1 MSLSVTFCHQQG
13 NGGVGEWGRWGV
25 EEWGACARPRKPAG
39 GGSPCGDRKEG
50 ASPHGLRLRLAVCAA
65 PSLALSGLAAPPDT
79 KSPFGPREIARHA
92 GEVKKGVGESGGV
105 GDHPFRAACETGV
118 FVFRFRRFS
127 CPPSGRTRRVADKAR
142 AANGLP
148 FTPMRTDVRQSPQG
162 DRPRRRLSR
171 SRASALDL
179 VSFMPK
185 EKPGPVPGFL
195 RGAKVVN
202 HLRPFDL

>member
-1 MSLSVTFCHQQG
+1 MNSLENMVSQQS
-13 NGGVGEWGRWGV
+13 
-25 EEWGACARPRKPAG
+25 AYALPRKPAG
-39 GGSPCGDRKEG
+39 GGSPCGDHKEG

-79 KSPFGPREIARHA
+79 KSPFGPREIARSA
-92 GEVKKGVGESGGV
+92 GDAKKGVGESGGV

-171 SRASALDL
+171 SRASALR
-179 VSFMPK
+179 SHFAY
-185 EKPGPVPGFL
+185 F
-195 RGAKVVN
+195 AN
-202 HLRPFDL
+202 FA

>member
-1 MSLSVTFCHQQG
+1 MNSLETMVSRQG
-13 NGGVGEWGRWGV
+13 
-25 EEWGACARPRKPAG
+25 AYALPRKPAG

-79 KSPFGPREIARHA
+79 KSPFGPREIARSA
-92 GEVKKGVGESGGV
+92 GDAKKGVGESGGV
-105 GDHPFRAACETGV
+105 DPFRAACETGV

-148 FTPMRTDVRQSPQG
+148 FMPRRTDVRPVAA
-162 DRPRRRLSR
+162 RRSTAPAAFAVARKR
-171 SRASALDL
+171 SSKPLRVLCERCVRSYRATE
-179 VSFMPK
+179 F
-185 EKPGPVPGFL
+185 KPHQQYYRAIGL
-195 RGAKVVN
+195 TR
-202 HLRPFDL
+202 HL

>member
-1 MSLSVTFCHQQG
+1 MVSRQG
-13 NGGVGEWGRWGV
+13 
-25 EEWGACARPRKPAG
+25 AYALPRKPAG

-79 KSPFGPREIARHA
+79 KSPFGPREIARSA
-92 GEVKKGVGESGGV
+92 GDAKKGVGESGGV

-171 SRASALDL
+171 SRASALYL
-179 VSFMPK
+179 PCKRARRPRSQLEGNRGEVL
-185 EKPGPVPGFL
+185 FL
-195 RGAKVVN
+195 
-202 HLRPFDL
+202 HLGGSPIFEA